1 MKLWT
6 KILGQLQMA
15 SDPDNSAPTAKERL
29 KLALTYDRNGLEQG
43 TVDSLRQE
51 IIDLMTQHLDINEDD
66 VKINIEES
74 EGPNKLIA
82 SIELRPPRRAKVI
95 MASEAAEPA

>member
-1 MKLWT
+1 
-6 KILGQLQMA
+6 MA
-15 SDPDNSAPTAKERL
+15 SDPENSAPTAKERL

-51 IIDLMTQHLDINEDD
+51 IIDLMTQHLDINEED

-82 SIELRPPRRAKVI
+82 SIELRPPRRSKVI